1 MRHFKIIL
9 ILICFFLYIVTG
21 LVFHLLLLPFGQQ
34 RRWQVLNHL
43 TCVLIQCF
51 RWLLGIKITI
61 DGDKKLLSEGGQLI
75 ISRHIGYIDGLVLG
89 GMVPLTFVSKSEI
102 RKWPL
107 IGWVVRVS
115 GTIFVDR
122 QNKSRILQ
130 PLRDMESRLKEDLN
144 VLIFPEGTSTDG
156 TRMNPFQTA
165 FFAAPIAAR
174 ADIIPIIIE
183 YCRIDGKT
191 LDPDSKEIVCWYG
204 TKPFFSHLWNLLK
217 YKRIDV
223 RVTVKEKIRTA
234 DYSNTSADRKRLSQH
249 CHDVI
254 RNSVHRNISLFE
266 GLATDAC
273 VS

>member
-1 MRHFKIIL
+1 MRPFKISIIL
-9 ILICFFLYIVTG
+9 ASFFLYIFVG
-21 LVFHLLLLPFGQQ
+21 LLFHLLLLPFGQE
-34 RRWQVLNHL
+34 RRRQTLNYL
-43 TCVLIQCF
+43 TCVLIHWF
-51 RWLLGIKITI
+51 RWLLGIKLAIC
-61 DGDKKLLSEGGQLI
+61 GDKTLLNGGGRLI

-89 GMVPLTFVSKSEI
+89 GMIPLTFVSKSEI
-102 RKWPL
+102 KKWPV
-107 IGWVVRVS
+107 IGWVVRVA

-122 QNKSRILQ
+122 QNKSRVSE
-130 PLRDMESRLKEDLN
+130 PLRAMENRLKGNLN

-156 TRMNPFQTA
+156 TKMNPFQTA
-165 FFAAPIAAR
+165 FFAAPIAVR

-183 YCRIDGKT
+183 YCRIDGKA
-191 LDPDSKEIVCWYG
+191 LDPISKEIICWYG

-217 YKRIDV
+217 YKRIEA
-223 RVTVKEKIRTA
+223 RVTIKEKIRTA
-234 DYSNTSADRKRLSQH
+234 DYSNTSTDRKRLSQH